1 MPSRGAWTGV
11 VLGLALGAMLG
22 FFLLN
27 NRGGQALLGNG
38 SHSGHGTGN
47 GSAVVN
53 GSGEVPP
60 TLTAHLNNDRTNAI
74 VLATREV
81 APAVVTIN
89 VVQQQEDHT
98 PKLEM
103 AKRFGLIP
111 DKSYYRRVKNM
122 GSGVIVSEDGLVV
135 TNNHVVENALQV
147 IVTLSNGKQY
157 QAVVLDRIE
166 RYDLAVLRI
175 QARDLPVARVAH
187 GDSLQIGEWAIAIG
201 SPYGYLLADTQ
212 PTVTVGVIS
221 ALNRDIRAQNPGTVY
236 LGMIQTDAAINP
248 GNSGGPLVNTRG
260 EVVGINTFIFSD
272 GGGSVGIGFA
282 VPASRVMAVVE
293 EVRKYGHYREPQ
305 IGLGIRPLDAL
316 DIMNYKLTDPVGAF
330 VEEVDPELAA
340 WKAGLRP
347 GDIIREIEGLR
358 LNQSDAIYR
367 FYYNTRV
374 GDRMSFR
381 AERNGQLFDGV
392 IVLEEQ

>member
-1 MPSRGAWTGV
+1 VSTRGAWTGV
-11 VLGLALGAMLG
+11 LLGLALGAVLG
-22 FFLLN
+22 VFLLD
-27 NRGGQALLGNG
+27 NRGGHTLFGNG
-38 SHSGHGTGN
+38 GHRGHGTDTVSG
-47 GSAVVN
+47 VVN
-53 GSGEVPP
+53 
-60 TLTAHLNNDRTNAI
+60 HLNGDRAQVHEQINNDRTNAI

-89 VVQQQEDHT
+89 VIQQQKYRT
-98 PKLEM
+98 PQMELAE
-103 AKRFGLIP
+103 RFGLIP
-111 DKSYYRRVKNM
+111 RQDYYRRVKNI
-122 GSGVIVSEDGLVV
+122 GSGVIVSADGMVV
-135 TNNHVVENALQV
+135 TNNHVVEGALQV
-147 IVTLSNGKQY
+147 LVTLSNGQQY

-175 QARDLPVARVAH
+175 QAHDLPVARIAH
-187 GDSLQIGEWAIAIG
+187 TDSLQIGEWAIAIG

-221 ALNRDIRAQNPGTVY
+221 AINRDIVSQDPGTVY

-248 GNSGGPLVNTRG
+248 GNSGGPLVNTSG

-282 VPASRVMAVVE
+282 VPASRVMSVVD
-293 EVRKYGHYREPQ
+293 EVRQYGHYREPQ
-305 IGLGIRPLDAL
+305 IGLGLRPLDAL
-316 DIMNYKLTDPVGAF
+316 DIMNYKLTDTVGAF
-330 VEEVDPELAA
+330 VEEVKPDLAA
-340 WKAGLRP
+340 WKAGLRE

-358 LNQSDAIYR
+358 LDQPDAIIRY
-367 FYYNTRV
+367 YYNTRV

-381 AERNGQLFDGV
+381 AERDGQPFDGV

>member
-1 MPSRGAWTGV
+1 M
-11 VLGLALGAMLG
+11 VLGLALGVVLG
-22 FFLLN
+22 IFLLN
-27 NRGGQALLGNG
+27 NRGGQVPVWGQ
-38 SHSGHGTGN
+38 SHVGHG
-47 GSAVVN
+47 SDSV
-53 GSGEVPP
+53 S
-60 TLTAHLNNDRTNAI
+60 TAGADTRTSLGRVAAQLQNDRTNAI

-89 VVQQQEDHT
+89 VIQKQAVRT
-98 PKLEM
+98 PQIAM
-103 AKRFGLIP
+103 AERFGLIP
-111 DKSYYRRVKNM
+111 KQDYYRNVKSM
-122 GSGVIVSEDGLVV
+122 GSGVIVSSDGMVV

-147 IVTLSNGKQY
+147 LVTLSNGKQY

-166 RYDLAVLRI
+166 RYDLAILRI
-175 QARDLPVARVAH
+175 QAHDLPVARIAH

-221 ALNRDIRAQNPGTVY
+221 ALNRDIKSQDAGTVY

-272 GGGSVGIGFA
+272 GNGSVGIGFA
-282 VPASRVMAVVE
+282 VPASRVMTVVD
-293 EVRKYGHYREPQ
+293 EVRQYGHYREPQ
-305 IGLGIRPLDAL
+305 FGLGLRAIDAL
-316 DIMNYKLTDPVGAF
+316 DILNYKLTDPVGAF
-330 VEEVDPELAA
+330 VEQVDPDMAA

-347 GDIIREIEGLR
+347 GDILREIEGLR
-358 LNQSDAIYR
+358 LNESDAIYR

-374 GDRMSFR
+374 GDRMHFR